1 MAAGQHGSENYE
13 TLLIERPEPGI
24 VVLRLNR
31 PDRLNALVP
40 ATVREIHHAFET
52 LAKDETCR
60 VVVLTGAGRGFCA
73 GMDIKASVQRQGD
86 AGYGVVRK
94 MQSQEAFAGMVQRMR
109 AMPQVVIAA
118 VNGPAAGA
126 GFGLA
131 LAAEMRI
138 AATSAQFL
146 VASVRIGLTAG
157 ECGISYHLPRLIGTA
172 RAFEVML
179 TGRPIESD
187 EAERC
192 GLVSKVVADDEL
204 MPSALN
210 LARAVLANSPFS
222 IRQTKQMIWTN
233 LEAPSL
239 DAALAV
245 ENRAQILA
253 TFTDDFKEATR
264 AFSEKRAP
272 NFTGS

>member
-1 MAAGQHGSENYE
+1 
-13 TLLIERPEPGI
+13 
-24 VVLRLNR
+24 
-31 PDRLNALVP
+31 
-40 ATVREIHHAFET
+40 
-52 LAKDETCR
+52 
-60 VVVLTGAGRGFCA
+60 
-73 GMDIKASVQRQGD
+73 MDIKASVDRQTD

-94 MQSQEAFAGMVQRMR
+94 MQSQEAFAGMVTRMR

-138 AATSAQFL
+138 AAKSAKFL
-146 VASVRIGLTAG
+146 VASVRIGLTSG
-157 ECGISYHLPRLIGTA
+157 ECGISYHLPRLIGAA

-179 TGRPIESD
+179 TGRPIDAD

-192 GLVSKVVADDEL
+192 GLVSKVVDDADL
-204 MPSALN
+204 VPVALQ
-210 LARAVLANSPFS
+210 LARTVIGNSPFS
-222 IRQTKQMIWTN
+222 IQQSKQMIWTN

-264 AFSEKRAP
+264 AFAEKRAP
-272 NFTGS
+272 KFTGS